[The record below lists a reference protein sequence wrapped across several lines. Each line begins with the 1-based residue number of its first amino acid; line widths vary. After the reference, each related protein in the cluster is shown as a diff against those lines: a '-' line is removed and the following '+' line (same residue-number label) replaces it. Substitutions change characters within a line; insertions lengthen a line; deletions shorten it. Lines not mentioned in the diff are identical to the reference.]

1 MSPLEKLP
9 LPEQPPMKKLGVYD
23 RSKNP
28 TFESHDPG
36 LMKDPVTGWY
46 LSYSTDSSC
55 SKTKP
60 KQGIP
65 LRRSRDLV
73 HWEYLDT
80 VLEEDS
86 IQQAKQNGNR
96 KPTPTFWAPF
106 VEYSHGEYRMYYSS
120 TRGFGS
126 SESKIWL
133 AVSQKP
139 EGPFVNRGVAMDTW
153 DTDNTLPNAIDAHI
167 VDTPEGE
174 KYMIYG
180 SFFGG
185 IFAKQLDPKTG
196 MPLDGNSRSLGTL
209 LARKGHNTVDGPE
222 GAAVIY
228 NPEERYYYLFLSY
241 GWLGDGY
248 DIRVARSRSVTGP
261 YVDYQGRSMI
271 GDTMGVKLAGS
282 YQFTASDP
290 LADTSTPNWTYGGF
304 RGPGHGVPFFD
315 PDTGRYYFCHHVRDG
330 AKAYAKRHTWEGKTS
345 FTKHFMM
352 IRQMVFVHGWPVF
365 SPEDFAG
372 EDQGLIPADCLPGTW
387 EFIHFP
393 EKGDRPKKGKAG
405 SLKADGTGIWMD
417 KKPMTYEYQQE
428 QGLLTL
434 QGKKQTVTGK
444 VLKCYD
450 LENSHPTICFTGL
463 TQDGEAVWGKLLRE

>member
-1 MSPLEKLP
+1 MSPLEKLQ

-46 LSYSTDSSC
+46 LSYCTDS
-55 SKTKP
+55 KP

-73 HWEYLDT
+73 HWEDVDT
-80 VLEEDS
+80 VLDEAS
-86 IQQAKQNGNR
+86 IEQAKQNGNR
-96 KPTPTFWAPF
+96 KPTPSFWAPF
-106 VEYSHGEYRMYYSS
+106 VEYTHGEYRMYYSS
-120 TRGFGS
+120 TRAFGS

-139 EGPFVNRGVAMDTW
+139 EGPFVNRGVVMDTW
-153 DTDNTLPNAIDAHI
+153 DTDDTLPNAIDAHI
-167 VDTPEGE
+167 VDTPQGE

-185 IFAKQLDPKTG
+185 IFAKQLDPQTG
-196 MPLDGNSRSLGTL
+196 MPLNGNARDLGTL

-228 NPEERYYYLFLSY
+228 NPEEEYYYLFLSY

-248 DIRVARSRSVTGP
+248 DIRVARSRTVTGP
-261 YVDYQGRSMI
+261 YVDFLGRSMI

-282 YQFTASDP
+282 YQFTAADP
-290 LADTSTPNWTYGGF
+290 YADTTTLNWTYGGF
-304 RGPGHGVPFFD
+304 RGPGHGVPFYD

-330 AKAYAKRHTWEGKTS
+330 AKAYSKRHTWEGKTS

-352 IRQMVFVHGWPVF
+352 IRQMVFVGGWPVF

-372 EDQGLIPADCLPGTW
+372 EDQGLIPADCLPGNW

-393 EKGDRPKKGKAG
+393 EKNDRPKKGKPG
-405 SLKADGTGIWMD
+405 VLKEDGTGTWMD
-417 KKPMTYEYQQE
+417 KKAMTYQYDPE
-428 QGLLTL
+428 QNLLTIH
-434 QGKKQTVTGK
+434 GKKQTVTGR

-450 LENSHPTICFTGL
+450 LENSCPTICFTGL
-463 TQDGEAVWGKLLRE
+463 TDGGEAIWGKLLRE

>member
-1 MSPLEKLP
+1 M
-9 LPEQPPMKKLGVYD
+9 
-23 RSKNP
+23 
-28 TFESHDPG
+28 
-36 LMKDPVTGWY
+36 
-46 LSYSTDSSC
+46 
-55 SKTKP
+55 
-60 KQGIP
+60 
-65 LRRSRDLV
+65 
-73 HWEYLDT
+73 
-80 VLEEDS
+80 
-86 IQQAKQNGNR
+86 
-96 KPTPTFWAPF
+96 
-106 VEYSHGEYRMYYSS
+106 
-120 TRGFGS
+120 
-126 SESKIWL
+126 
-133 AVSQKP
+133 
-139 EGPFVNRGVAMDTW
+139 
-153 DTDNTLPNAIDAHI
+153 
-167 VDTPEGE
+167 
-174 KYMIYG
+174 
-180 SFFGG
+180 
-185 IFAKQLDPKTG
+185 
-196 MPLDGNSRSLGTL
+196 
-209 LARKGHNTVDGPE
+209 
-222 GAAVIY
+222 
-228 NPEERYYYLFLSY
+228 
-241 GWLGDGY
+241 
-248 DIRVARSRSVTGP
+248 
-261 YVDYQGRSMI
+261 
-271 GDTMGVKLAGS
+271 
-282 YQFTASDP
+282 
-290 LADTSTPNWTYGGF
+290 ADTSTPNWTYGGF

-450 LENSHPTICFTGL
+450 LENSRPTICFTGL